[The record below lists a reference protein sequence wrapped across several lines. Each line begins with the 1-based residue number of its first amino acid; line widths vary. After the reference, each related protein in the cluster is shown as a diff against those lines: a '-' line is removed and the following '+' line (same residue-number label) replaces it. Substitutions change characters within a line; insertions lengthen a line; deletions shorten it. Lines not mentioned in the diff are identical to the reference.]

1 MAIVEQSTK
10 IAAKKVPKML
20 GGGVSKLSMAGYA
33 VAPLFSLW
41 GLHTAWTSHE
51 MTSMKILDVAGT
63 AITEPLTYIPFVGMP
78 IALGVQLPFS
88 IGVSILESIAQNAG
102 SQNQFKTSPM
112 VYNNK
117 VAQSISRATS
127 KMGALAGTSMSSQ
140 NRAYG
145 LHRKYGLS
153 L

>member
-1 MAIVEQSTK
+1 MAIEQQ
-10 IAAKKVPKML
+10 AAKLAVKKVPKML

-63 AITEPLTYIPFVGMP
+63 AITEPLTYIPFVGIP

-102 SQNQFKTSPM
+102 SHNQFRTSPM

-117 VAQSISRATS
+117 IAQSISRATS
-127 KMGALAGTSMSSQ
+127 KMGSLAGTSLSSQ

-145 LHRKYGLS
+145 LHKKYGIS